1 MLLTGGLTL
10 LPFLFP
16 FAIQAPGNHEVAF
29 DNEPHMKYDGAWSE
43 ILLLAV
49 LGLLILA
56 ELAKFALK
64 YVR

>member
-16 FAIQAPGNHEVAF
+16 FTIPAPGNQEVAF
-29 DNEPHMKYDGAWSE
+29 GNEPHMKYDRAGSE
-43 ILLLAV
+43 TLLLVV
-49 LGLLILA
+49 LGLLMLA
-56 ELAKFALK
+56 ALLQIALK